1 MHAEPDAADD
11 VGSGDTGVH
20 EQLTRR
26 VGHAVFHMLCGVE
39 ELNRL
44 G

>member
-20 EQLTRR
+20 EQITRR
-26 VGHAVFHMLCGVE
+26 VGHGVFQMLGGVE
-39 ELNRL
+39 ELDRL